1 MKTIRKIDYGSAALY
16 GAVLVAV
23 WTLAFGIYY
32 WVLGWIFGAQS
43 WFIDM
48 DIVNWTAYTFRTF
61 LGIIWRMLINGLGGA
76 LAGLVVA
83 LVYNIVAGIMGG
95 LKLEFE
101 D

>member
-1 MKTIRKIDYGSAALY
+1 MQAIRKIDYGSAALY

-23 WTLAFGIYY
+23 WTLVVGIIY
-32 WVLGWIFGAQS
+32 WILGWIFGAQS

-48 DIVNWTAYTFRTF
+48 NLANWTGFTFTT
-61 LGIIWRMLINGLGGA
+61 LLAVLWKMIINGLIGA

-95 LKLEFE
+95 LKIELE
-101 D
+101 